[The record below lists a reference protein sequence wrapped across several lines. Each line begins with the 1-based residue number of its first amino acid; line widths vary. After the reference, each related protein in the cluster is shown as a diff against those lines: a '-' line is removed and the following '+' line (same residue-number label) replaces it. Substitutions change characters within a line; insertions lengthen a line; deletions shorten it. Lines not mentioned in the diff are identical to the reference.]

1 VKHTREVVLDEE
13 LEANGTSGTTGS
25 LNIADI
31 AVLVAVHSHNKDA
44 RYLYY
49 ACVEATFHEQ

>member
-1 VKHTREVVLDEE
+1 MKHTREVVLDEE
-13 LEANGTSGTTGS
+13 LEANGTSGS

-31 AVLVAVHSHNKDA
+31 AVLVAVHSHNEDA